1 VDLGL
6 DQDHVERLRGRHR
19 ASVYNPACVLHVNI
33 WGAGELGA
41 TLARRLAESG
51 VARRIALIDE
61 DQGRARGKA
70 LDLMQSGPSSPFD
83 VLIEGFGAPADAPAA
98 ALWVLADPPEL
109 EEASAR
115 SLETAVALVAHAS
128 GACFVVARERGAADL
143 VEGLARRARADRVL
157 GSAPIAHGAALRL
170 RLAHELG
177 VERGDVAAMTLG
189 APPEDVV
196 VPSALVGGLPLE
208 RQSPVAL
215 RRALQGLAGRALGP
229 VALAAA
235 AARAIRALQA
245 ARESVQPALVML
257 GGEYGHRGVAL
268 AVPARL
274 GRGRVAGLVELPLDP
289 AERVRFDR
297 AAERR
302 STTRAAR
309 S

>member
-1 VDLGL
+1 M
-6 DQDHVERLRGRHR
+6 
-19 ASVYNPACVLHVNI
+19 LHVNI

-70 LDLMQSGPSSPFD
+70 LDLMQAGPSSPFD
-83 VLIEGFGAPADAPAA
+83 ALIEGFGAAADAPAA
-98 ALWVLADPPEL
+98 SLWVLADPPEL
-109 EEASAR
+109 EHAR
-115 SLETAVALVAHAS
+115 SLEAALALAEQAG

-143 VEGLARRARADRVL
+143 VEALARRARADRVL

-177 VERGDVAAMTLG
+177 VERGDVAAMALG
-189 APPEDVV
+189 SPPEDVV
-196 VPSALVGGLPLE
+196 VPSALVGGLALE
-208 RQSPVAL
+208 RLSPVAL
-215 RRALQGLAGRALGP
+215 RRALQGLERRALGP

-235 AARAIRALQA
+235 ALRAIRALHA
-245 ARESVQPALVML
+245 ARESVQPALVVL

-274 GRGRVAGLVELPLDP
+274 GRGRVAGIVELPLDP
-289 AERVRFDR
+289 SDRVRFDR

-302 STTRAAR
+302 QTGRARR